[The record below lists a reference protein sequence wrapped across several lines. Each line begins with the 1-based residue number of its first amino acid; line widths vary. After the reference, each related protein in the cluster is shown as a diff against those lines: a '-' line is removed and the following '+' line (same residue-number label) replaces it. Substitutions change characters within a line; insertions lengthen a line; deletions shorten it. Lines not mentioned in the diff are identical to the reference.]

1 LQHEVDI
8 LHAISPVLQ
17 GKSYL
22 IPLSDHHPDVNHQRH
37 LAWRNE
43 KILYKTTCALT
54 GASIITNINPSQ
66 LYTIYNF
73 HDRWGDVRDP
83 LEYGIIFDHNKTFTE
98 NRKEMFERMPQ
109 ISLNVSPYME
119 NCDYCNYGLNA
130 KDCYMSTSPVFS
142 EQCYYSYL
150 PFRCTYDID
159 GYANTD
165 CQYCYG
171 CVYAMSCYECQYV
184 FYSSNCSYSRYLLD
198 CRDCE
203 YCLCCVN
210 LSHKKYCI
218 FNKQY
223 EKDDYFSAVE
233 KLLHTDASEELLAKF
248 QTFGLDFPRR
258 ATR

>member
-1 LQHEVDI
+1 M
-8 LHAISPVLQ
+8 
-17 GKSYL
+17 
-22 IPLSDHHPDVNHQRH
+22 
-37 LAWRNE
+37 
-43 KILYKTTCALT
+43 
-54 GASIITNINPSQ
+54 
-66 LYTIYNF
+66 
-73 HDRWGDVRDP
+73 
-83 LEYGIIFDHNKTFTE
+83 FDS
-98 NRKEMFERMPQ
+98 MPQ
-109 ISLNVSPYME
+109 MSLNVSPSME
-119 NCDYCNYGLNA
+119 NCDYCNYGFNA

-150 PFRCTYDID
+150 PFRCICDID

-171 CVYAMSCYECQYV
+171 CVYAISCYECQYV

-210 LSHKKYCI
+210 ISHKKYCI

-233 KLLHTDASEELLAKF
+233 ELLHTHSLEELLAKF
-248 QTFGLDFPRR
+248 QTFSLDFPRR